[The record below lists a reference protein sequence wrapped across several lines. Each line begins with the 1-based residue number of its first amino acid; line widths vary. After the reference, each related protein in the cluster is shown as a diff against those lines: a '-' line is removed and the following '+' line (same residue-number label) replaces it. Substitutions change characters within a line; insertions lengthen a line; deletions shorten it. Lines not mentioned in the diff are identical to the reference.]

1 MTMTLYGRWQTRLLL
16 LWTAGLL
23 LTLLFGL
30 AYGDTGTPLALLLY
44 VTLLGLGWDM
54 LYHYLQ
60 GFRWEGD
67 WPPLFQLI
75 GGLAEG
81 LLLWALVRT
90 LPGGLPGVNLAL
102 TAGQFAAHYLTVLLV
117 TLALMLGP
125 VKLLFPRWRYHGGQW
140 F

>member
-1 MTMTLYGRWQTRLLL
+1 MTMTLYGRWQTRALV

-23 LTLLFGL
+23 ITLLFGL
-30 AYGDTGTPLALLLY
+30 AYGDLLTPLALLLY
-44 VTLLGLGWDM
+44 VTLLGLGWDA

-67 WPPLFQLI
+67 WPPLFQLF

-81 LLLWALVRT
+81 LLVWALASG
-90 LPGGLPGVNLAL
+90 GGLPGVSPAL
-102 TAGQFAAHYLTVLLV
+102 TFGQFAAHYLTVLLV
-117 TLALMLGP
+117 ALALMLGP
-125 VKLLFPRWRYHGGQW
+125 VKTVFPRWRYRGGQW

>member
-23 LTLLFGL
+23 VTLVYGL
-30 AYGDTGTPLALLLY
+30 IYRNVGTPLTLLLY
-44 VTLLGLGWDM
+44 VTLFGFAWDA

-67 WPPLFQLI
+67 WPPLFQFV

-81 LLLWALVRT
+81 LLVWALA
-90 LPGGLPGVNLAL
+90 GSLPGVSPAL
-102 TAGQFAAHYLTVLLV
+102 TLGQFAAHYLTVLLV
-117 TLALMLGP
+117 ILALMLGP
-125 VKLLFPRWRYHGGQW
+125 VKVVFPRWRYRGGQW

>member
-90 LPGGLPGVNLAL
+90 LPGGLPGVSPAL

-125 VKLLFPRWRYHGGQW
+125 IKLLFPRWRYHGGQW